1 MVKNLKDRRQD
12 IDMPLDQ
19 GQGAGQAIEDAAS
32 LSIVLPK
39 GTTPQD
45 VPERLRLYEK
55 IRYDRAHNIQEFSR
69 QAGADWIDGK
79 PRLDSE

>member
-1 MVKNLKDRRQD
+1 
-12 IDMPLDQ
+12 MPSDQ

-39 GTTPQD
+39 GTRPQD

-69 QAGADWIDGK
+69 QAGADWKDGK
-79 PRLDSE
+79 PILDSE

>member
-1 MVKNLKDRRQD
+1 MRRD
-12 IDMPLDQ
+12 ADMSSDQ

-39 GTTPQD
+39 GTPPQD
-45 VPERLRLYEK
+45 IPERLRLYEK

-69 QAGADWIDGK
+69 QAGADWVDGK
-79 PRLDSE
+79 PILDSE